1 MTLLKLKLVT
11 NKENIYPNQF
21 FRFADRTRSE
31 RTQPET
37 VSVKKEE
44 SDAANVLQP
53 KSGGRLE
60 STSTIRCGCTVY
72 QSINQSINQFLYWW
86 HRQTQWQYTEL
97 HCKCKLIDKK
107 LNTKAFKNRLDMFW
121 EEDIWAF
128 KASASPLIIVQV
140 QVHVVQ
146 NKVPFGMDFR
156 VVPSSMHCLRQGPRS
171 PGKGKFGGRN
181 PSSPHCRLM
190 PNYVGSCL

>member
-1 MTLLKLKLVT
+1 MKLKLVT

-72 QSINQSINQFLYWW
+72 QRLQEPS
-86 HRQTQWQYTEL
+86 RQVLGRSYEHL
-97 HCKCKLIDKK
+97 
-107 LNTKAFKNRLDMFW
+107 
-121 EEDIWAF
+121 
-128 KASASPLIIVQV
+128 KASASPLIIIQVQV
-140 QVHVVQ
+140 QVSTGHQ
-146 NKVPFGMDFR
+146 DISEPASLLSSINATPLLR
-156 VVPSSMHCLRQGPRS
+156 VKPSECG
-171 PGKGKFGGRN
+171 N
-181 PSSPHCRLM
+181 
-190 PNYVGSCL
+190 V